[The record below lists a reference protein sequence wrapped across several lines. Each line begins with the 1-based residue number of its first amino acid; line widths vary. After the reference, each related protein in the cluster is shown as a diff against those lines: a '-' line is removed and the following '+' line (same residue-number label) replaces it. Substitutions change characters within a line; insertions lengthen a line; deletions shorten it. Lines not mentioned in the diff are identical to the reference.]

1 MPTLFA
7 LLLPLVGCATMMFF
21 CGRMM
26 RRSTCAMP
34 SDDGE
39 QVARLRA
46 EIAELRDRIEPAAAR
61 TGAS

>member
-1 MPTLFA
+1 
-7 LLLPLVGCATMMFF
+7 MMFF